1 MGFFHVLPHY
11 IVPSLLGYGLRM
23 AMLLGLLMAGLNA
36 HINVVRPDDLHQL
49 VKKCTIGQ
57 YLKGTPPPRSAIQT
71 IYMSLTKKNYRE
83 CND

>member
-1 MGFFHVLPHY
+1 LQMV
-11 IVPSLLGYGLRM
+11 
-23 AMLLGLLMAGLNA
+23 MLLGLLVAGLNA
-36 HINVVRPDDLHQL
+36 HIDVVRAGHLHQL